1 MAGFVHPCIFLFSLF
16 YPLIHTPLRLFCFQ
30 VVYLFRKLIN
40 NLSMKKLSIHRVRN
54 VVAIAIVG
62 VLFGA
67 AYFSNSTAFKA
78 SEVRAGGSENVSG
91 FAWSENIGWI
101 SLNSTSDGSAMS
113 YGVNISSLTGTGT
126 FSGNAWSENIGWI
139 SFAPSDLAI
148 CPSASVAQINWS
160 TGNVTGWARALS
172 GSAGSGWDGCIKF
185 SDDSIGVWNGKG
197 VKIDTATGKFS
208 GYAWGSDVVGWIDF
222 APTVGGVPI
231 TNNAHVPIPCSQSNP
246 ATFTWGT
253 CAASCTGNPS
263 PRTVTQTR
271 YGVCNDG
278 SIPAVPIVEEC
289 GAPISVT
296 CIATPGNPVC
306 GDSACNYGETS
317 SSCLVDCPPTTKFW
331 QF

>member
-1 MAGFVHPCIFLFSLF
+1 
-16 YPLIHTPLRLFCFQ
+16 
-30 VVYLFRKLIN
+30 
-40 NLSMKKLSIHRVRN
+40 MKKLSIRRVHN

-67 AYFSNSTAFKA
+67 AYFANPTAFKA
-78 SEVRAGGSENVSG
+78 SEVRADASSNVSG
-91 FAWSENIGWI
+91 FVWSENIGWM

-113 YGVNISSLTGTGT
+113 YGVNISPLTGTGT
-126 FSGNAWSENIGWI
+126 FSGKAWSENIGWV
-139 SFAPSDLAI
+139 SFDSADLSG
-148 CPSASVAQINWS
+148 CPSGACSAQVNWS
-160 TGNVTGWARALS
+160 TGAVTGWARVLAN
-172 GSAGSGWDGCIKF
+172 GGGWDGWIKL
-185 SDDSIGVWNGKG
+185 SDDTNSNWSGKG

-231 TNNAHVPIPCSQSNP
+231 TNNAQVSIPCSQSNP
-246 ATFTWGT
+246 STFTWGACT
-253 CAASCTGNPS
+253 ASCTGNPS
-263 PRTVTQTR
+263 PRTVTPTR
-271 YGVCNDG
+271 YGACNDG

-317 SSCLVDCPPTTKFW
+317 SSCLVDCKPETKFW